1 MADPTITAADV
12 IAWNE
17 MTSDTTTIA
26 AVNLRIPLA
35 QSYVNDQLNNSYVSA
50 THGHEAE
57 YKAACYEYV
66 YYLYIGKPNF
76 IGLAGIGQL
85 KENTVDL
92 VYKTE
97 NEIRKKEEKALA
109 NVAAFINII
118 KKAMEAVES
127 DILDETGQTVNF
139 GNTIYAM
146 GVGGNKEYITDY
158 GLGMQQDDDD
168 LREELPNVQ

>member
-17 MTSDTTTIA
+17 MTADSTTTA
-26 AVNLRIPLA
+26 AVNLRISLA
-35 QSYVNDQLNNSYVSA
+35 QSWVNTQLNNAYVSA
-50 THGHEAE
+50 THGHESE
-57 YKAACYEYV
+57 YKAAVYEYV

-76 IGLAGIGQL
+76 VGLVGIGQL
-85 KENTVDL
+85 KENTVDM

-97 NEIRKKEEKALA
+97 YDIRKKEEKALSNA
-109 NVAAFINII
+109 IAFINIV
-118 KKAMEAVES
+118 KKAMEAVAA
-127 DILDETGQTVNF
+127 DVLDETGQTVNF
-139 GNTIYAM
+139 GNTIYAI